1 MRRIVRNIPF
11 QINFKNFLA
20 LLKFDHKH
28 SALTPH
34 LKEKVEKLI
43 LTGNSLCEP
52 KGVYSLHKIERF
64 AEAEVVLENGMVLRG
79 RAITKHCHG
88 FSHVYL
94 LAVTIG
100 ERLEEELE
108 KLPPDEALILDAYG
122 SEAAEAVAE
131 TLDASIR
138 KEAIHFNLRRFNF
151 RFSPGYSDFPLSTNL
166 DFERFLKIS
175 DIGIKVTESYML
187 LPRKSITAVL
197 PAAP

>member
-1 MRRIVRNIPF
+1 MRRIVKDIPF
-11 QINFKNFLA
+11 QVNLKAFLS
-20 LLKFDHKH
+20 LLKFDHRR

-34 LKEKVEKLI
+34 LKEKVERLI
-43 LTGNSLCEP
+43 QLGNSLCEP
-52 KGVYSLHKIERF
+52 RGVYSLQKIERF
-64 AEAEVVLENGMVLRG
+64 SGAEVVLENGMVLRG
-79 RAITKHCHG
+79 RAITEHCRG

-100 ERLEEELE
+100 EKLEKELE

-131 TLDASIR
+131 TLDLSIR
-138 KEAIHFNLRRFNF
+138 REAIHFNLRRFNF

-166 DFERFLKIS
+166 DFERFLRIS
-175 DIGIKVTESYML
+175 DIGIEITESYML